1 MSEQQKPTTISQENF
16 EANQNLVGFFELLL
30 RIDQRNNPEFYE
42 NK

>member
-1 MSEQQKPTTISQENF
+1 MSEEQKPTTPTQADF